1 MPPPISG
8 LSEAEVQAR
17 RREGRINFT
26 RASHAK
32 STREIFLEN
41 ILTVFNFINFAI
53 IAFLFGVFVWS
64 DDVRLLL
71 DSVGIITVVIANTA
85 IAIVQEFRT
94 RAILEN
100 TRLLLSREVTVV
112 REGKE
117 TVIEPSDVVEG
128 DVVKIHRGEYA
139 VVDGSV
145 IHSLGLEMDESLLT
159 GESLTIDKPIG
170 SQLFSGSYCV
180 AGTGYYVAER
190 VGQSSYA
197 SRITALAR
205 EYKFVSTPLQKRVDK
220 IFVWSFVIALG
231 LAFFEIMLRASS
243 GSLSD
248 VDFIRR
254 IATVV
259 ITLLP
264 EGLVFFTTVVFAAGV
279 YRVMKLGAVVQKLNA
294 IESFSAVDVVCLD
307 KTGTLTENHLSLH
320 AFYAFENGVSEPS
333 IKQLLGAFAHAS
345 SDSNATIQALRHL
358 PKTQSQVIAELP
370 FSSARKFSALQ
381 LKTDLGEFSL
391 ALGGY
396 EVLAPF
402 LDEPNQRVLSRT
414 LEERGLRGYRNLL
427 FAQLGDDQPL
437 SSLASLNGEMRLKVK
452 PLALICLSGAI
463 RSDAPDALALFRN
476 NHIDIK
482 ILSGDSADSVQATL
496 NDIGW
501 KTTKGDVIT
510 GAELDV
516 LDATAFA
523 ARVQEKSVFARLSP
537 EHKQRIIRALNKRRR
552 TAMIGDGVNDVPAVK
567 EATLGIAMEE
577 GSSIT
582 KEIADIVLL
591 KNKFSILPKIFEQ
604 GRLILNTVLS
614 ISQLYLTKNLIVL
627 LLEILTLLFG
637 ALFPLTPRRS
647 GLLSL
652 LGVALPVY
660 FITAFN
666 TRTSPPR
673 AFFTELFSFIAASL
687 IAFAS
692 ASYLSQYLAQLFFEP
707 TLVEEQMAMTSALVV
722 MCLGNFVYLA
732 SRSNPEKLSLFWQS
746 SAIVLL
752 LYAFLAHTTWS
763 FFPINLIKT
772 FYEIENFRVAIW
784 GAISLGSALGL
795 ALLFALHRLSERWL
809 SALYVASLRPES
821 R

>member
-1 MPPPISG
+1 MPLPISG
-8 LSEAEVQAR
+8 LSEAEVQVR

-26 RASHAK
+26 RTPHAK

-41 ILTVFNFINFAI
+41 ILTVFNLINFAI

-64 DDVRLLL
+64 DDIRLLL
-71 DSVGIITVVIANTA
+71 DSVGIITVVFANTA

-117 TVIEPSDVVEG
+117 IVIEPSEVVEG

-145 IHSLGLEMDESLLT
+145 VHSLGLEMDESLLT
-159 GESLTIDKPIG
+159 GESLTIEKPVG
-170 SQLFSGSYCV
+170 SALFSGSYCV

-231 LAFFEIMLRASS
+231 LALFEIVMRAQT
-243 GSLSD
+243 GGLSD
-248 VDFIRR
+248 LDFIRR

-294 IESFSAVDVVCLD
+294 IESFSTVDVVCLD

-320 AFYAFENGVSEPS
+320 ALHAFENGVSESS

-358 PKTQSQVIAELP
+358 PKTPSQVIAELP
-370 FSSARKFSALQ
+370 FSSARKFSALR
-381 LKTDLGEFSL
+381 LKTELGEFSL

-396 EVLAPF
+396 EVLLPF
-402 LDEPNQRVLSRT
+402 LDEANQHVLNRT
-414 LEERGLRGYRNLL
+414 LEEHGLRGYRNLI
-427 FAQLGDDQPL
+427 FASLSDGVPL
-437 SSLASLNGEMRLKVK
+437 NSLSSLNGETSLKLK

-463 RSDAPDALALFRN
+463 RSDAPDALALFREN
-476 NHIDIK
+476 QIDIK

-501 KTTKGDVIT
+501 KTAKGDVVT
-510 GAELDV
+510 GAELDT
-516 LDATAFA
+516 LA
-523 ARVQEKSVFARLSP
+523 AHQFVERVQEKSVFARLSP
-537 EHKQRIIRALNKRRR
+537 EHKQRIIRTLNKHRR

-591 KNKFSILPKIFEQ
+591 KNKFSLLPKIFEQ

-614 ISQLYLTKNLIVL
+614 ISKLYLTKNLIVL
-627 LLEILTLLFG
+627 LLEISTVLFG

-673 AFFTELFSFIAASL
+673 AFFTELFSFIAISL
-687 IAFAS
+687 VAFAS
-692 ASYLSQYLAQLFFEP
+692 ASYLSQYLTQLFFEP
-707 TLVEEQMAMTSALVV
+707 TRIEEKMAMTSALVV
-722 MCLGNFVYLA
+722 MCLGNFIYLA
-732 SRSNPEKLSLFWQS
+732 MRANSEKLLLFVQS
-746 SAIVLL
+746 SVLVLL
-752 LYAFLAHTTWS
+752 LYVFLAHTPWNI
-763 FFPINLIKT
+763 FPLNLIKT
-772 FYEIENFRVAIW
+772 FYEIENFRIEIW
-784 GAISLGSALGL
+784 SAISLGSAVGL
-795 ALLFALHRLSERWL
+795 ALLFTMHRLSERWL
-809 SALYVASLRPES
+809 YPSLSPRS
-821 R
+821 

>member
-1 MPPPISG
+1 MPLPISG
-8 LSEAEVQAR
+8 LSAAEVQEQQR
-17 RREGRINFT
+17 QGRVNFT
-26 RASHAK
+26 RTPHAK

-41 ILTVFNFINFAI
+41 ILTVFNLINFAI

-64 DDVRLLL
+64 DDIRLLL
-71 DSVGIITVVIANTA
+71 DSVGIITVVFANTA

-117 TVIEPSDVVEG
+117 IIIEPSEVVEG

-159 GESLTIDKPIG
+159 GESLTIEKPVG
-170 SQLFSGSYCV
+170 SALFSGSYCV

-231 LAFFEIMLRASS
+231 LALFEILMRAQT
-243 GSLSD
+243 GGLSD
-248 VDFIRR
+248 LDFIRR

-294 IESFSAVDVVCLD
+294 IESFSTVDVVCLD

-320 AFYAFENGVSEPS
+320 ALHAFENGVSES
-333 IKQLLGAFAHAS
+333 NIKQLLGAFAHAS

-358 PKTQSQVIAELP
+358 PKTPSQVIAELP
-370 FSSARKFSALQ
+370 FSSARKFSALR
-381 LKTDLGEFSL
+381 LKTELGEFSL

-396 EVLAPF
+396 EVLLPF
-402 LDEPNQRVLSRT
+402 LDEANQRVLNRT
-414 LEERGLRGYRNLL
+414 LEEHGLRGYRNLI
-427 FAQLGDDQPL
+427 F
-437 SSLASLNGEMRLKVK
+437 ASLSDGVPLNSLFSPNGEMSLKLK

-463 RSDAPDALALFRN
+463 RHDAPEALALFREN
-476 NHIDIK
+476 QIDIK

-501 KTTKGDVIT
+501 KTTKGDVVT
-510 GAELDV
+510 GAELDT
-516 LDATAFA
+516 LA
-523 ARVQEKSVFARLSP
+523 AHQFVERVQEKSVFARLSP
-537 EHKQRIIRALNKRRR
+537 EHKQRIIRTLNKHRR

-591 KNKFSILPKIFEQ
+591 KNKFSLLPKIFEQ

-614 ISQLYLTKNLIVL
+614 ISKLYLTKNLIVL
-627 LLEILTLLFG
+627 LLEISTVLFG

-673 AFFTELFSFIAASL
+673 AFFTELFSFIAISL
-687 IAFAS
+687 VAFAS
-692 ASYLSQYLAQLFFEP
+692 ASYLSQYLTQLFFEP
-707 TLVEEQMAMTSALVV
+707 TRIEEKMAMTSALVV

-732 SRSNPEKLSLFWQS
+732 MRANSEKLLLFVQS
-746 SAIVLL
+746 SLLVLL
-752 LYAFLAHTTWS
+752 LYVFLAHTPWNV
-763 FFPINLIKT
+763 FPLNLIKT
-772 FYEIENFRVAIW
+772 FYEIENFRIEIW
-784 GAISLGSALGL
+784 SAISLGSAVGL
-795 ALLFALHRLSERWL
+795 ALLFTMHRLSERWL
-809 SALYVASLRPES
+809 YRSLSS
-821 R
+821 RS

>member
-1 MPPPISG
+1 MPLPISG
-8 LSEAEVQAR
+8 LSEAEVQER
-17 RREGRINFT
+17 RREGRVNFT
-26 RASHAK
+26 RTSHAK

-41 ILTVFNFINFAI
+41 ILTVFNLINFAI

-64 DDVRLLL
+64 DDIRLLL
-71 DSVGIITVVIANTA
+71 DSVGIITVVFANTA

-112 REGKE
+112 RAGKE
-117 TVIEPSDVVEG
+117 IIIEPSEVVEG

-145 IHSLGLEMDESLLT
+145 VHSLGLEMDESLLT
-159 GESLTIDKPIG
+159 GESLTIEKPVG
-170 SQLFSGSYCV
+170 SALFSGSYCV

-205 EYKFVSTPLQKRVDK
+205 EYKFVSTPLQQRVDK

-231 LAFFEIMLRASS
+231 LAFFEILMRAQT
-243 GSLSD
+243 GGLSD
-248 VDFIRR
+248 LDFIRR

-294 IESFSAVDVVCLD
+294 IESFSTVNVVCLD
-307 KTGTLTENHLSLH
+307 KTGTLTESHLSLH
-320 AFYAFENGVSEPS
+320 ALHAFENGVSESS

-358 PKTQSQVIAELP
+358 PKIPSQVIAELP
-370 FSSARKFSALQ
+370 FNSARKFSALQ
-381 LKTDLGEFSL
+381 LKTELGEFSL

-396 EVLAPF
+396 EVLLPF
-402 LDEPNQRVLSRT
+402 LDEANQRVLNRT
-414 LEERGLRGYRNLL
+414 LEEHGLRGYRNLI
-427 FAQLGDDQPL
+427 FASLSDGAPL
-437 SSLASLNGEMRLKVK
+437 NLLSSLNGETAPKLK
-452 PLALICLSGAI
+452 PLALICLSGSV
-463 RSDAPDALALFRN
+463 RSDAHDALALFRK

-501 KTTKGDVIT
+501 KTTKSDVVT
-510 GAELDV
+510 GAELDT
-516 LDATAFA
+516 LTAHQFVE
-523 ARVQEKSVFARLSP
+523 RVQEKSVFARLSP
-537 EHKQRIIRALNKRRR
+537 EHKQRIIRALNKHWR

-591 KNKFSILPKIFEQ
+591 KNKFSLLPKIFEQ

-614 ISQLYLTKNLIVL
+614 ISKLYLTKNLIVL
-627 LLEILTLLFG
+627 LLEISTVLFG

-666 TRTSPPR
+666 TRTSAPR
-673 AFFTELFSFIAASL
+673 AFFTELFSFIAVSL
-687 IAFAS
+687 VAFAS
-692 ASYLSQYLAQLFFEP
+692 ASYLSQYLTQLFFAP
-707 TLVEEQMAMTSALVV
+707 TLVEEKMAMTSALVV
-722 MCLGNFVYLA
+722 MCLGNFIYLA
-732 SRSNPEKLSLFWQS
+732 MRANSEKLSLFVQS
-746 SAIVLL
+746 SALVLL
-752 LYAFLAHTTWS
+752 LYVFLAHTSWNI
-763 FFPINLIKT
+763 FPLNLIKT
-772 FYEIENFRVAIW
+772 FYEIGNFRIEIW
-784 GAISLGSALGL
+784 GAISLGSAVGL
-795 ALLFALHRLSERWL
+795 ALLFAMHRLSERWFYP
-809 SALYVASLRPES
+809 SPSS
-821 R
+821 RS

>member
-1 MPPPISG
+1 MPLPISG
-8 LSEAEVQAR
+8 LSEAEVQER
-17 RREGRINFT
+17 RREGRVNFT
-26 RASHAK
+26 RTSHAK

-41 ILTVFNFINFAI
+41 ILTVFNLINFAI

-64 DDVRLLL
+64 DDIRLLL
-71 DSVGIITVVIANTA
+71 DSVGIITVVFANTA

-112 REGKE
+112 RAGKE
-117 TVIEPSDVVEG
+117 IIIEPSEVVEG

-145 IHSLGLEMDESLLT
+145 VHSLGLEMDESLLT
-159 GESLTIDKPIG
+159 GESLTIEKPVG
-170 SQLFSGSYCV
+170 SALFSGSYCV

-205 EYKFVSTPLQKRVDK
+205 EYKFVSTPLQQRVDK

-231 LAFFEIMLRASS
+231 LAFFEILMRAQT
-243 GSLSD
+243 GGLSD
-248 VDFIRR
+248 LDFIRR

-294 IESFSAVDVVCLD
+294 IESFSTVNVVCLD
-307 KTGTLTENHLSLH
+307 KTGTLTESHLSLH
-320 AFYAFENGVSEPS
+320 ALHAFENGVSESS

-358 PKTQSQVIAELP
+358 PKIPSQVIAELP
-370 FSSARKFSALQ
+370 FNSARKFSALQ
-381 LKTDLGEFSL
+381 LKTELGEFSL

-396 EVLAPF
+396 EVLLPF
-402 LDEPNQRVLSRT
+402 LDEANQRVLNRT
-414 LEERGLRGYRNLL
+414 LEEHGLRGYRNLI
-427 FAQLGDDQPL
+427 FASLSDGAPL
-437 SSLASLNGEMRLKVK
+437 NLLSSLNGETALKLK
-452 PLALICLSGAI
+452 PLALICLSGAV
-463 RSDAPDALALFRN
+463 RSDAHDALALFRK

-501 KTTKGDVIT
+501 KTTKSDVVT
-510 GAELDV
+510 GAELDT
-516 LDATAFA
+516 LTAHQFVE
-523 ARVQEKSVFARLSP
+523 RVQEKSVFARLSP
-537 EHKQRIIRALNKRRR
+537 EHKQRIIRALNKHWR

-591 KNKFSILPKIFEQ
+591 KNKFSLLPKIFEQ

-614 ISQLYLTKNLIVL
+614 ISKLYLTKNLIVL
-627 LLEILTLLFG
+627 LLEISTVLFG

-666 TRTSPPR
+666 TRTSAPR
-673 AFFTELFSFIAASL
+673 AFFTELFSFIAISL
-687 IAFAS
+687 VAFAS
-692 ASYLSQYLAQLFFEP
+692 ASYLSQYLTQLFFAP
-707 TLVEEQMAMTSALVV
+707 TLVEEKMAMTSALVV
-722 MCLGNFVYLA
+722 MCLGNFIYLA
-732 SRSNPEKLSLFWQS
+732 MRANSEKLSLFVQS
-746 SAIVLL
+746 SALVLL
-752 LYAFLAHTTWS
+752 LYVFLAHTSWNI
-763 FFPINLIKT
+763 FPLNLIKT
-772 FYEIENFRVAIW
+772 FYEIENFRIEIW
-784 GAISLGSALGL
+784 GAISLGSAVGL
-795 ALLFALHRLSERWL
+795 ALLFAMHRLSERWFYPSL
-809 SALYVASLRPES
+809 SS
-821 R
+821 RS

>member
-1 MPPPISG
+1 MPLPISG
-8 LSEAEVQAR
+8 LSEAEVQVR

-26 RASHAK
+26 RTPHAK

-41 ILTVFNFINFAI
+41 ILTVFNLINFAI

-64 DDVRLLL
+64 DDIRLLL
-71 DSVGIITVVIANTA
+71 DSVGIITVVFANTA

-117 TVIEPSDVVEG
+117 IVIEPSEVVEG

-145 IHSLGLEMDESLLT
+145 VHSLGLEMDESLLT
-159 GESLTIDKPIG
+159 GESLTIEKPVG
-170 SQLFSGSYCV
+170 SALFSGSYCV

-231 LAFFEIMLRASS
+231 LALFEIVMRAQT
-243 GSLSD
+243 GGLSD
-248 VDFIRR
+248 LDFIRR

-294 IESFSAVDVVCLD
+294 IESFSTVDVVCLD

-320 AFYAFENGVSEPS
+320 ALHAFENGVSESS

-358 PKTQSQVIAELP
+358 PKPPSQVIAELP
-370 FSSARKFSALQ
+370 FSSARKFSALR
-381 LKTDLGEFSL
+381 LKTELGEFSL

-396 EVLAPF
+396 EVLLPF
-402 LDEPNQRVLSRT
+402 LDEANQHVLNRT
-414 LEERGLRGYRNLL
+414 LEEHGLRGYRNLI
-427 FAQLGDDQPL
+427 FASLSDGVPL
-437 SSLASLNGEMRLKVK
+437 NSLSSLNGETSLKLK

-463 RSDAPDALALFRN
+463 RSDAPDALALFREN
-476 NHIDIK
+476 QIDIK

-501 KTTKGDVIT
+501 KTAKGDVVT
-510 GAELDV
+510 GAELDT
-516 LDATAFA
+516 LA
-523 ARVQEKSVFARLSP
+523 AHQFVERVQEKSVFARLSP
-537 EHKQRIIRALNKRRR
+537 EHKQRIIRTLNKHRR

-591 KNKFSILPKIFEQ
+591 KNKFSLLPKIFEQ

-614 ISQLYLTKNLIVL
+614 ISKLYLTKNLIVL
-627 LLEILTLLFG
+627 LLEISTVLFG

-673 AFFTELFSFIAASL
+673 AFFTELFSFIAISL
-687 IAFAS
+687 VAFAS
-692 ASYLSQYLAQLFFEP
+692 ASYLSQYLTQLFFEP
-707 TLVEEQMAMTSALVV
+707 TRIEEKMAMTSALVV
-722 MCLGNFVYLA
+722 MCLGNFIYLA
-732 SRSNPEKLSLFWQS
+732 MRANSEKLLLFVQS
-746 SAIVLL
+746 SVLVLL
-752 LYAFLAHTTWS
+752 LYVFLAHTPWNI
-763 FFPINLIKT
+763 FPLNLIKT
-772 FYEIENFRVAIW
+772 FYEIENFRIEIW
-784 GAISLGSALGL
+784 SAISLGSAVGL
-795 ALLFALHRLSERWL
+795 ALLFTMHRLSERWL
-809 SALYVASLRPES
+809 YPSLSPRS
-821 R
+821 